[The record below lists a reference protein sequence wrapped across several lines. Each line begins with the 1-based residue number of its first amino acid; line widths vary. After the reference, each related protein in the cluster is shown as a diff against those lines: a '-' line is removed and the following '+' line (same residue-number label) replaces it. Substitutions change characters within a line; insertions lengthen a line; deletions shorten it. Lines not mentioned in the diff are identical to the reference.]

1 MHLNLREFIY
11 STIKTVLLF
20 FVPHT
25 KEKNMNSIMKNLQP
39 RIKFNDKFTLATL
52 KFSKWVKLILGRP
65 PPIFLRTSLGV
76 PSDFP
81 LGSLWESVSVL
92 SSFFG

>member
-1 MHLNLREFIY
+1 MHLNLREFIC

-25 KEKNMNSIMKNLQP
+25 KEKNMKNLQP
-39 RIKFNDKFTLATL
+39 RIKFNDKFTFATL
-52 KFSKWVKLILGRP
+52 KFSIWVKLILGRP